1 MTRLHSQKPAPTT
14 LGVIEMKKV
23 KHWLHILLTI
33 LTSGLWLPVYL
44 ILLANTE
51 MFNRG
56 YREGKAAGRVQRQN
70 EIDEERAYEKM
81 PGPQH
86 AMFFGKGDAGAAR
99 YFSGL
104 APECR
109 EVAYFATTPI
119 NETATSEAVQ
129 VAEFEM
135 RAKSKTM
142 RYLDLCDLRRKGD
155 IASWSP
161 MHETEYQQLKT
172 ELQR

>member
-1 MTRLHSQKPAPTT
+1 
-14 LGVIEMKKV
+14 MKKV

-70 EIDEERAYEKM
+70 EIDEERATPKNQWVSPPDPRTM
-81 PGPQH
+81 PNCRCVVQP
-86 AMFFGKGDAGAAR
+86 FNDATVAAV
-99 YFSGL
+99 
-104 APECR
+104 EN
-109 EVAYFATTPI
+109 T
-119 NETATSEAVQ
+119 
-129 VAEFEM
+129 
-135 RAKSKTM
+135 AKSKTM

-161 MHETEYQQLKT
+161 LHETEYQQLKT